1 MNTLDTLKKI
11 LSEYL
16 SVPTDKI
23 DLKSNLKEDLK
34 ADSLDLVELLMG
46 FEEEFNVVIDS
57 DDVASLQTVEDIV
70 NYIENN
76 K

>member
-1 MNTLDTLKKI
+1 MNTLDTVKKI